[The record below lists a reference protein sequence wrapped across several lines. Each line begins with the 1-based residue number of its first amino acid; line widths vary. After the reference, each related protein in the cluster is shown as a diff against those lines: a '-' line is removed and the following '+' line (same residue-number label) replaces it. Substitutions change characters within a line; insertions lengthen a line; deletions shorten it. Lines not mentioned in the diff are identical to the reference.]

1 MADVCNS
8 VTVTEFPGKPGKW
21 NAINPASEK
30 PKFGR
35 GTSRPE
41 MKGAEAV
48 RKDGD
53 KWLPPG
59 PQGSGTEHGLHDRRP
74 GAERSAPF
82 ILFSAEAKKW
92 NSKLELE
99 CRKFLIKKEGDSVP
113 DSWGGN
119 RLRIELENNS
129 SLCYS
134 EFVRQKPIQFT
145 SV

>member
-82 ILFSAEAKKW
+82 ILFSAEVKKL

-99 CRKFLIKKEGDSVP
+99 CRKFFIKKKGDSVP
-113 DSWGGN
+113 DSWGGKP
-119 RLRIELENNS
+119 IKVELENNS

-134 EFVRQKPIQFT
+134 EVVRQKPIPFI